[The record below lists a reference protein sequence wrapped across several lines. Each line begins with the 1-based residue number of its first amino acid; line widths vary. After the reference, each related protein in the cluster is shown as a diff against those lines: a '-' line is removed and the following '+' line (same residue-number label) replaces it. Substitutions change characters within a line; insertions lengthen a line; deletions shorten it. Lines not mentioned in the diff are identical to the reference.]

1 MFWLFYLLG
10 GDINSFLPIV
20 SNPADS
26 TPTSDLTLEQ
36 LIKLILEDP
45 TLDTG
50 KPILEDPTSDTGK
63 PILEDPTLDTGKPIL
78 EIHPRI
84 QINLS

>member
-1 MFWLFYLLG
+1 MFYLPG
-10 GDINSFLPIV
+10 GDINSFSPIV

-45 TLDTG
+45 TSDTG
-50 KPILEDPTSDTGK
+50 KAILEDPSSDTGKAILEDPTSDTGK
-63 PILEDPTLDTGKPIL
+63 AILEDP
-78 EIHPRI
+78 
-84 QINLS
+84 N